1 MRHGQPPTS
10 PAHIAEIATFLE
22 TRAFGKGTA
31 VRRIDTHAA
40 SVFLTPD
47 RAWKLK
53 QPVRFDYLDFST
65 APLRKAALEAE
76 LRLNRRLAPD
86 LYLAVHPIT
95 REGDGGLAIDGAG
108 EAVDWLLEMRRFDDD
123 SLLDDRARLGPIDL
137 GLMARLAEH
146 IDAFHAAAAISTDT
160 AGAARIER
168 VIAGNAAA
176 LERYPSAFDRAEVAT
191 LLSTQRSALLAVTDR
206 LDARARR
213 GRVRHGHGDLHLA
226 NVAMIDGEPT
236 PFDCLEFDPELA
248 TIDTLYDLAFLLMDL
263 WHRGQADAA
272 NAFYNR
278 YCDLSGDDAD
288 GIAAM
293 PLFLSLRAT
302 IRAHVAAARSER
314 SASQDDRA
322 LACAYLRLAA
332 SFLEPAAPRLV
343 AIGGRS
349 GTGKSTVA
357 RGLGGSIGAPPG
369 ARILRSD
376 VLRKRIAGVA
386 PETPL
391 PADHY
396 TSDSAAAVYRA
407 LGIQAQA
414 LLAEGASVIADAAFL
429 QPAERQAIG
438 AVATHAGAAFV
449 GLWLEAGEAVRV
461 ERVTARRGDASDA
474 DARVARI
481 QSRRAIGSLG
491 TWRRIAAGGPAQ
503 TVIAAALAAV
513 NAGERPRPAR

>member
-1 MRHGQPPTS
+1 MPHAQPAAS
-10 PAHIAEIATFLE
+10 RAPAADIGALLQSG
-22 TRAFGKGTA
+22 AFGEGAA

-40 SVFLTPD
+40 SVFLTHD

-95 REGDGGLAIDGAG
+95 REGEGTLAIDGAG

-123 SLLDDRARLGPIDL
+123 ALLDDRARQGPIDP

-146 IDAFHAAAAISTDT
+146 VHAFHAAAAISADP
-160 AGAARIER
+160 AGAPRIER

-176 LERYPSAFDRAEVAT
+176 LDRYPGAFDRTEVT
-191 LLSTQRSALLAVTDR
+191 SLLSAQRSALCKVADR

-272 NAFYNR
+272 NALYNR

-314 SASQDDRA
+314 SAGEDDRA
-322 LACAYLRLAA
+322 LARDYLRLAA
-332 SFLEPAAPRLV
+332 SFLAPAVPRLV

-357 RGLGGSIGAPPG
+357 RGLGGSIGAAPG

-396 TSDSAAAVYRA
+396 TPDSAAAVYRA
-407 LGIQAQA
+407 LGIRAQA

-429 QPAERQAIG
+429 LPAERQAVR
-438 AVATHAGAAFV
+438 AVATEAGVAFN
-449 GLWLEAGEAVRV
+449 GLWLEASEAVRI

-491 TWRRIAAGGPAQ
+491 TWRRIAAGGPAHS
-503 TVIAAALAAV
+503 VVGAALATLQAPP
-513 NAGERPRPAR
+513 AGR